1 MNYKCMPHGTG
12 SIPVGPQSIIEG
24 GFEIMEIIVN
34 GIIGATISNFMKDYE
49 STKNTIIF
57 WITVLLA
64 SVCGIIV

>member
-1 MNYKCMPHGTG
+1 
-12 SIPVGPQSIIEG
+12 
-24 GFEIMEIIVN
+24 MEIIIN
-34 GIIGATISNFMKDYE
+34 GVIGATISNFMKDYE